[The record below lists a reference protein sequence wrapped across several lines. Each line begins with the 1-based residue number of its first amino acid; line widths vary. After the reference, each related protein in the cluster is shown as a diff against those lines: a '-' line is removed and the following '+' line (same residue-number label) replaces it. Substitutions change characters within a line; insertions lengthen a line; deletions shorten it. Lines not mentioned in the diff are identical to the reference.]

1 MATEQETAHNSS
13 GVGNEVDNQAD
24 NLQDNLD
31 ASLGDGRH
39 IDPALGS
46 LTGEAAGQ
54 LVESARPHPDREAPP
69 VWQQLPSQ
77 APQAGETPTYYD
89 RPVIKE
95 PVWIWT
101 VPLYFFVGGAGGAAA
116 VLGAAA
122 QLLGGDSLRG
132 LVTRCRWLGAF
143 GANLGAVLLIYD
155 LGRPER
161 FYNMLRVFRP
171 TSPMSVGSWILIGA
185 GGVMSV
191 AALLARAR
199 GWLRT
204 VGNGAGVLSGLFGV
218 GLIGYTGVLL
228 TNSVVPIWLA
238 AQRSL
243 PILFITSGMASAAA
257 LLELMTLTP
266 RETKI
271 VERFGQVGRMAET
284 VAALYFEHD
293 AERVER
299 VGRPLKEGVSGQLWK
314 VSKLLALIGLALG
327 WLPSK
332 VRGQRTVAALC
343 TATGA
348 LLLRYAITEAG
359 KASARDPRATF
370 QQQRLEP

>member
-1 MATEQETAHNSS
+1 MAIEEEAAYNR
-13 GVGNEVDNQAD
+13 GGVDNQD
-24 NLQDNLD
+24 NQQAED
-31 ASLGDGRH
+31 LGDGRH

-54 LVESARPHPDREAPP
+54 LHEVARSHPDREAPP
-69 VWQQLPSQ
+69 VWQQVPSQ
-77 APQAGETPTYYD
+77 PPNGGESPTYYD

-116 VLGAAA
+116 VLGAVA
-122 QLLGGDSLRG
+122 QLLGGASLRG
-132 LVTRCRWLGAF
+132 LVRRCRWLGAF
-143 GANLGAVLLIYD
+143 GANLGALLLIYD

-191 AALLARAR
+191 AALLERSR
-199 GWLRT
+199 GWLHRI
-204 VGNGAGVLSGLFGV
+204 GNGAGVLSGLFGV

-228 TNSVVPIWLA
+228 TNSVVPIWLT

-243 PILFITSGMASAAA
+243 PVLFITSGMASAAA
-257 LLELMTLTP
+257 LLELMTLTS
-266 RETKI
+266 RERKI
-271 VERFGQVGRMAET
+271 VQRFGQVGRMAET
-284 VAALYFEHD
+284 VAALVFEHN
-293 AERVER
+293 AEQITR

-314 VSKLLALIGLALG
+314 GSKLLSLVGLALG
-327 WLPSK
+327 WLPGNG
-332 VRGQRTVAALC
+332 RGQRTVAALC
-343 TATGA
+343 TAMGA

-370 QQQRLEP
+370 QQQRLTP